1 MGFRIVCTLI
11 VNGPTPLSPVTL
23 LTYLNWLKT
32 NTAYRALDARI
43 NFFTNYY
50 SISPGM
56 ISQTPGL
63 GRPRITW

>member
-1 MGFRIVCTLI
+1 MGQPRY
-11 VNGPTPLSPVTL
+11 LSGNPFD
-23 LTYLNWLKT
+23 LNWLKT

-63 GRPRITW
+63 GANYMVVNRDGDGIS